1 MHGGDAK
8 TNSSVSVKTGYIV
21 EKNPKVTASHHT
33 CQVLTKRYSFVFA
46 VKRFLEKKLIF
57 YILNYFI
64 SVLNYFDMLLLIL
77 KIKKYFLI
85 HFYIYIKNN
94 VYHNYSLPT

>member
-33 CQVLTKRYSFVFA
+33 CQVLTKSLYSFVFA
-46 VKRFLEKKLIF
+46 VKRFLEK
-57 YILNYFI
+57 N
-64 SVLNYFDMLLLIL
+64 
-77 KIKKYFLI
+77 
-85 HFYIYIKNN
+85 
-94 VYHNYSLPT
+94 